1 MTVYPKTINHIAISV
16 TNLDKAVKWY
26 QEIFGFNV
34 INGPVEIVVDDPP
47 MGMLLKISMVQTLRK

>member
-1 MTVYPKTINHIAISV
+1 MTVYPKKINHIAISV

-34 INGPVEIVVDDPP
+34 INGPVEIVVDDSP